1 MTEQIIRN
9 PQGVTVRVD
18 LLWRI
23 RQLLERMLDKNLDTA
38 EDMELR
44 ARMERC
50 NCTWLCDIEIPVS
63 QWGVRGMSSTRE
75 GAAYDVWWLACRSF
89 GL

>member
-1 MTEQIIRN
+1 MTEQITRN
-9 PQGVTVRVD
+9 PRGVTVRVD

-38 EDMELR
+38 EDRELR
-44 ARMERC
+44 ATMKCC
-50 NCTWLCDIEIPVS
+50 NGTWLCDLEIPVN
-63 QWGVRGMSSTRE
+63 QWGVRGMSPTRE